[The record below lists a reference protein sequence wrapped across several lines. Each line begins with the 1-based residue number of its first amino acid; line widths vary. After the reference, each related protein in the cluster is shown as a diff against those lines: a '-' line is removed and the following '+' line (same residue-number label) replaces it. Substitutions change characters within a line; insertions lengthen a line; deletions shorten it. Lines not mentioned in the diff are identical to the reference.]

1 MHSIEPFYNW
11 RAYYIASED
20 KRSPF
25 YGRNYSEFEFTN
37 SIYNY
42 CIHPQ
47 WDSIGSETLF
57 LKILYCDYD
66 LGFVILEMMGEWNDA
81 IENEVQ
87 SFYGDPT
94 WSIEQV
100 VNDPYYFESSRR
112 VNGKYIINFNTG
124 VAELYRDGESAP
136 EEFLVQILTQ
146 DGVSIVKILDQ
157 KFDIGMIIDLR
168 FESESVTFYQYGSS
182 DIEYM
187 KFTNFQIIKAS

>member
-1 MHSIEPFYNW
+1 MKNLL
-11 RAYYIASED
+11 
-20 KRSPF
+20 
-25 YGRNYSEFEFTN
+25 
-37 SIYNY
+37 
-42 CIHPQ
+42 
-47 WDSIGSETLF
+47 LF
-57 LKILYCDYD
+57 ACLLITSLA
-66 LGFVILEMMGEWNDA
+66 FNQTIVIQV
-81 IENEVQ
+81 NEVQ

-157 KFDIGMIIDLR
+157 NFDIGMIIDLR
-168 FESESVTFYQYGSS
+168 LESESITYYLYGSS